1 MKHQRRFTK
10 CPVCGVSVSTNTLA
24 EHLQRVHNKTV
35 DGGGVREHAETNPL
49 KADVDTGNGQIVD
62 ITACVM
68 ALEKGARLIASR
80 KFKRAINVFETI
92 PEEYPDIDN
101 VYMLIGTS
109 YIQLNR
115 PEDAL
120 IYFKKA
126 VKSDPDNPAHWHNL
140 GFAYFYNSYFAKTR
154 ECLHKALALNPDKES
169 KENIKKLLG
178 LLKEALELELADMP
192 GVDQETYFELEERFL
207 KGIDFMDIGDLDAAI
222 TEFKY
227 VASTDKTSEKAYG
240 NLGLIYL
247 LKGELEVAEEYL
259 KKSLDID
266 PTYKP
271 ASINYR
277 ALKKVKKKMMKDP
290 EYLEKMKDKIVMR
303 YF

>member
-1 MKHQRRFTK
+1 MKQQRRFTK
-10 CPVCGVSVSTNTLA
+10 CPVCGVSVSTNNLA
-24 EHLQRVHNKTV
+24 EHLRRVHNKTL

-49 KADVDTGNGQIVD
+49 KADTGNGQIVD

-68 ALEKGARLIASR
+68 ALDKGARLIESR

-92 PEEYPDIDN
+92 SEEYPDIDK

-120 IYFKKA
+120 IYFEKA
-126 VKSDPDNPAHWHNL
+126 VKSDPDDPTHWHNL
-140 GFAYFYNSYFAKTR
+140 GFAYFHNSYFAKTR
-154 ECLHKALALNPDKES
+154 ECLHKALALKPDKEL
-169 KENIKKLLG
+169 KENIKELLG
-178 LLKEALELELADMP
+178 LLKEAVELELADMP
-192 GVDQETYFELEERFL
+192 GINQETYFELEERFH

-222 TEFKY
+222 AEFKY
-227 VASTDKTSEKAYG
+227 VASIDKTSEKAYG

-247 LKGELEVAEEYL
+247 LKGELEVAEESL

-271 ASINYR
+271 ASLNYR